1 MATDHE
7 IEMQNLRQLLQVFG
21 SRFSLKEI
29 ASAYCKSEG
38 NIDMASDILC
48 STVGSSFSTIAG
60 TSEDKMA
67 GASSSTMSL
76 EFSSGL
82 ENSSA
87 VSSELSSDHVL
98 GNSCYAEGNTTPRAL
113 KSKKCYASVGNVST
127 MIGKDYVRTR
137 PLTKVSS
144 ETTKPMKLDSKEFPV
159 LEIRKE
165 EASSTMT
172 TVNVTPYLDIEEF
185 LLNMLEGGFQLDK
198 SVIQEVLGSSGYD
211 VQKSVD
217 KLVDLSASSLEK
229 YDDVV
234 GISADQFSNSLEL
247 KGSISMVMACCSSQI
262 RSTVLVVFLFF
273 SQVWTL
279 TANELCFSFTFFLSK
294 FISSS
299 WRNVLWRDPVQNKD
313 NNYAQILLKGIEEA
327 SSIAKQPVAPP
338 KIDNLQKEVLD
349 ALFTFPKRSEEESR
363 KISVVDRSMAFNN
376 LVMKRPG
383 DTTKSRTAAAN
394 NQKSS
399 VDEDEDDE
407 NSFDVL
413 RQAVKEYWNTMRE
426 YYKAAADAFA
436 KGDKAQAERLLEKG
450 RFFNKKAREADEKS
464 AEKIIEDRSR
474 DDETMSLD
482 LHNLDA
488 REALRV
494 LRVHLTSI
502 SGIPTIT
509 YLRLIVGTD
518 DKDPKF
524 RGRKRLV

>member
-7 IEMQNLRQLLQVFG
+7 NEMQNLRQLLQVFG

-198 SVIQEVLGSSGYD
+198 SVIQEVLGSCGYD

-234 GISADQFSNSLEL
+234 GISADQFMEKCPVEGSLSEQGQQL
-247 KGSISMVMACCSSQI
+247 CSDS
-262 RSTVLVVFLFF
+262 
-273 SQVWTL
+273 
-279 TANELCFSFTFFLSK
+279 
-294 FISSS
+294 
-299 WRNVLWRDPVQNKD
+299 
-313 NNYAQILLKGIEEA
+313 AQSEEA
-327 SSIAKQPVAPP
+327 SSIAKHPVAPP
-338 KIDNLQKEVLD
+338 KIDNLQKEVLE
-349 ALFTFPKRSEEESR
+349 ALFTFPKKSEEESR
-363 KISVVDRSMAFNN
+363 RISVVDRSMAFNN
-376 LVMKRPG
+376 LVMKHPG

-450 RFFNKKAREADEKS
+450 RFFNQKAREADEKS

-482 LHNLDA
+482 LRNLDA

-524 RGRKRLV
+524 RGRKRLIIKQLEKESIKWTEEDNGRTMIIQVDVINPKRLSFAKKQEPSRH